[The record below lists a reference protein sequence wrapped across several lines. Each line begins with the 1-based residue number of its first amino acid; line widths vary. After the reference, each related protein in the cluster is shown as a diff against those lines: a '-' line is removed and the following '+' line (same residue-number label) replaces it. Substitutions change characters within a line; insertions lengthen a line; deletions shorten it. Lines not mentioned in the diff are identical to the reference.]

1 MGRLP
6 AQAAPPPPNPTPWI
20 RLFRSIGA
28 VVAGYV
34 VLTILVTIL
43 WLILGKIA
51 PDRFGTAHAGP
62 PLIAFVVDS
71 LIAVGAGF
79 AAGYLTALIAGR
91 AELAHALALGGLMS
105 LLSIITLLYPQTD
118 ISLPGW
124 HTFLL
129 VVVMLITICLGARLR
144 RLHRFATEQDAS

>member
-1 MGRLP
+1 MGKLP
-6 AQAAPPPPNPTPWI
+6 AQAAPPPTSPAPWI
-20 RLFRSIGA
+20 RLLRSVGA

-34 VLTILVTIL
+34 VLTILVTIM
-43 WLILGKIA
+43 WLILGKIS

-62 PLIAFVVDS
+62 PLITFVVDG

-91 AELAHALALGGLMS
+91 AELAHALALGGLML
-105 LLSIITLLYPQTD
+105 LLSIVTLLYPPSD

-124 HTFLL
+124 HIVLL
-129 VVVMLITICLGARLR
+129 VVIMLITVCLGARLR
-144 RLHRFATEQDAS
+144 RSHRFATKQETA